1 VGGLVNQLNL
11 GARVNLAT
19 ATIHEHL
26 FVGKRRIWVTGVVVA
41 LLTWQ
46 VTIALPSAGPDQS
59 WMAGLYMALQHGKD
73 FGNEIVFTYGP
84 LGFLSWPGLW
94 DGSLGIVAFLF
105 LAAVFI
111 GFSVALVAALEH
123 STNLVAAA
131 IVSFLFLVTLPDLEQ
146 VPLLLA
152 VGFCFF
158 ALRSDPPEWG
168 IGLLAI
174 GGGAISAIE
183 CLIKLSSGPDIFLVC
198 LLGMVGARARR
209 SHWVLFLA
217 CSIGGLILLWLLAGQ
232 PLGSLGDYVVNGA
245 QIVGGYNE
253 AMAIGGAE
261 SWEAATLLVGAV
273 GLVAMTAMADFRD
286 RRTRCFAVLAVAV
299 AAFTAYK
306 YGIVRF
312 EAGHI
317 ALALSAL
324 LGIWLQLPWKKVYA
338 TPFLVATAAL
348 GIIFTHTYPTP
359 LRLDVISNLN
369 VLREGAELVVR
380 PGERKLKT
388 EEGRAAMQAT
398 YNIDPSILAA
408 MKEKTVSIE
417 PWETGIAWAY
427 ELDWA
432 PVPVFQNYVAYTS
445 KLDELNA
452 KALED
457 PDGPERIL
465 RQNPGNSLPWGAR
478 TIEGRLP
485 AWDPPEQA
493 IATVCNFVSD
503 HVVPSWQVLKRV
515 PNRCGTPKPISSLN
529 GAPGEE
535 IPIPQ
540 AGPDQIIILKLGGAE
555 IEGFERLKSLL
566 WKPPVRSAVL
576 NGGQV
581 TYRLIPGTTGDGM
594 IVSRDPS
601 LDGTAG
607 FEELPQLRHIRIEG
621 VSRELQF
628 SFYRID
634 VRPQTN
640 SKGRPQA
647 NE

>member
-1 VGGLVNQLNL
+1 MATRLNL
-11 GARVNLAT
+11 GARLDSVTSTL
-19 ATIHEHL
+19 HDRL
-26 FVGKRRIWVTGVVVA
+26 FVGTRGVWITGVIVA

-46 VTIALPSAGPDQS
+46 VSIALPSAGPDQS
-59 WMAGLYMALQHGKD
+59 WMAGLYLALQQGKD
-73 FGNEIVFTYGP
+73 FGSEIVFTYGP

-94 DGSLGIVAFLF
+94 VSSLGILAFLF
-105 LAAVFI
+105 LAAIFI
-111 GFSVALVAALEH
+111 GFSVSLVAALER
-123 STNLVAAA
+123 STNLATAAVVA
-131 IVSFLFLVTLPDLEQ
+131 FLFFVTLPDLEQ

-152 VGFCFF
+152 IGFCFF
-158 ALRSDPPEWG
+158 ALRNDPPEWG
-168 IGLLAI
+168 IALLAVA
-174 GGGAISAIE
+174 GGSISAIE
-183 CLIKLSSGPDIFLVC
+183 CLIKLSGGPAIFVVC
-198 LLGMVGARARR
+198 LLGMVGARAGRK
-209 SHWVLFLA
+209 HWAQFLA
-217 CSIGGLILLWLLAGQ
+217 CSIGGLVVLWLIAGQ
-232 PLGSLGDYVVNGA
+232 PVGSLFDYVTNGA
-245 QIVGGYNE
+245 QIVSGYNE

-261 SWEAATLLVGAV
+261 TWEAAALVCGAI
-273 GLVAMTAMADFRD
+273 GLVVFAALADFKDQRA
-286 RRTRCFAVLAVAV
+286 RWFAVAAVAV
-299 AAFTAYK
+299 AAFSTYK

-324 LGIWLQLPWKKVYA
+324 LGIWLQLPWKKVHA

-348 GIIFTHTYPTP
+348 GIVFTHTYPTP

-369 VLREGAELVVR
+369 VLREGTELVVR

-388 EEGRAAMQAT
+388 DEGRAAMQAT

-408 MKEKTVSIE
+408 MQEKSVSIE

-427 ELDWA
+427 ELDWS

-452 KALED
+452 EALRD
-457 PDGPERIL
+457 PKGPERIL

-493 IATVCNFVSD
+493 IATVCNFTSA

-515 PNRCGTPKPISSLN
+515 PNRCGTPKPISGVK

-535 IPIPQ
+535 ISVPQ
-540 AGPDQIIILKLGGAE
+540 AGPDEIIVLKVRGAE

-581 TYRLIPGTTGDGM
+581 TYRLVPGTTGDGM

-607 FEELPQLRHIRIEG
+607 FEELPQLTHIRIEG
-621 VSRELQF
+621 VNRELEF
-628 SFYRID
+628 KFYRID
-634 VRPQTN
+634 VRPQAGA
-640 SKGRPQA
+640 KGRAQA
-647 NE
+647 TG